1 MVGGGGEGKNCFT
14 SDSQTYNTC
23 KKINKRVMEKTGCL
37 VTTLMLFLRH
47 SKNHTRAPGG
57 KGAAA
62 LHHFWSPGAAQS
74 EFKQSWYLAWYFSYQ
89 ETNGDW
95 VREEFKYQP
104 LPSLE
109 TLLIIT
115 QFKIPG
121 SILTSDLKPIFEPGT
136 CYSSLEFNTSLQ
148 SSLKEKQLSNLK
160 HQLNLVV
167 STFLQWQIFEKR
179 DTGLQYLWVKYDFSD
194 KFTTCLNALDVEQPT
209 QKTVFQH
216 ACCSLKRWLQYG
228 TVRLAKSSHYHIQF
242 ACQSEISWQC
252 WTLVKK
258 RRKWGGKGKGRC
270 GGSPPWLSTLQRIW
284 TAGKRN
290 HVSKCQTNVIPAK
303 PHLILLNQ
311 QNSSAAWFLLPHQ

>member
-167 STFLQWQIFEKR
+167 KYFSSMTDFWEERYWIAISLTKVWFFWQVHNLFKCFRCRTTHTENCIP
-179 DTGLQYLWVKYDFSD
+179 
-194 KFTTCLNALDVEQPT
+194 TCLLFPKKVI
-209 QKTVFQH
+209 TVWH
-216 ACCSLKRWLQYG
+216 C
-228 TVRLAKSSHYHIQF
+228 
-242 ACQSEISWQC
+242 
-252 WTLVKK
+252 
-258 RRKWGGKGKGRC
+258 
-270 GGSPPWLSTLQRIW
+270 
-284 TAGKRN
+284 
-290 HVSKCQTNVIPAK
+290 
-303 PHLILLNQ
+303 
-311 QNSSAAWFLLPHQ
+311 